1 MDAINDTVAA
11 FYNDTD
17 LLSGEFMAP
26 PGVLTSSQFL
36 VVAFHPLTTDLPT
49 SGPLLVTLGSS
60 APLCLSVMFAA
71 PQL

>member
-26 PGVLTSSQFL
+26 PGVFTSSQFL
-36 VVAFHPLTTDLPT
+36 VVAFHLLTTDLT
-49 SGPLLVTLGSS
+49 T
-60 APLCLSVMFAA
+60 
-71 PQL
+71 